1 MKKFLS
7 MTVFLAI
14 AALATSSQAEAKLW
28 FVSNISGA
36 DGSGVRFEAGQFL
49 VDLKPSFTKP
59 ASGSNTMGLYVDAYK
74 GDWGVGLQVDDVL
87 TITNS
92 GTNKQV
98 FFQFAKEA
106 TLCSGVAIG
115 AAINVVD
122 YTLSGTNNG
131 QLKLLQSYSSYL
143 VFDI

>member
-1 MKKFLS
+1 MLGVAS
-7 MTVFLAI
+7 NAH
-14 AALATSSQAEAKLW
+14 AGKLW
-28 FVSNISGA
+28 FVSNVSGA

-59 ASGSNTMGLYVDAYK
+59 ASGSNTFGLYVDAYK
-74 GDWGVGLQVDDVL
+74 GDWGLGLQIDDLL
-87 TITNS
+87 TVGNS
-92 GTNKQV
+92 TTNKQV
-98 FFQFAKEA
+98 LFQFAKE
-106 TLCSGVAIG
+106 TVLCAGVSIG

-122 YTLSGTNNG
+122 YTLAGTNSG